1 MIPRPFANT
10 LSLLETFVSRRK
22 ARLFSPRSC
31 LTAQLKLANRKF
43 CPIALSGKVC
53 HSEGGGWRVSRRQRQ
68 QGGGSSGGCLGWGVA
83 GMGAVL
89 VLAENRQNTRN
100 SIYFTNLKHHSCVG
114 ATVAIQIWFTW
125 TGGARWRWQG
135 QFENGCKPRCCCNDA
150 KRLWHQTQLTQVYDK
165 SVGKRDLDSER
176 PANH

>member
-53 HSEGGGWRVSRRQRQ
+53 HSEGGGWRVCKATATARRWWLLGV
-68 QGGGSSGGCLGWGVA
+68 GGGRHGGCSGVSRESPKHQEFYILYQSKA
-83 GMGAVL
+83 SFLRGGD
-89 VLAENRQNTRN
+89 RCH
-100 SIYFTNLKHHSCVG
+100 TNLVYLDWG
-114 ATVAIQIWFTW
+114 AC
-125 TGGARWRWQG
+125 WRWQG